1 MESPEAI
8 ADADQLR
15 IPAVQL
21 RVVDENLGILQEF
34 ASKLELTS
42 TADGRVCRV
51 CFRDS
56 TCARVCILLLLRVN

>member
-8 ADADQLR
+8 AGADQLR

-56 TCARVCILLLLRVN
+56 TCARVYSTTILRVN